1 MFRSALTLAICAC
14 LLSGCVTIPE
24 PLRGEFSELAPDQPE
39 AAAQRVRWGGRV
51 IDVLPTADQT
61 CLEVLGMPLDGSAR
75 PRDLD
80 AEIGRFRACKT
91 GFLDPAVFIS
101 GREVTITGSVESQV
115 ERQIGEY
122 TYRMPQVRVE
132 TLFLWPER
140 LDIERIEIYNDPFPF
155 FGVYPW
161 WPGPYYYH

>member
-1 MFRSALTLAICAC
+1 MSRSAFAIVVAAC

-24 PLRGEFSELAPDQPE
+24 PLRGEFSDLAPDQPSAGAE
-39 AAAQRVRWGGRV
+39 RVRWGGRV
-51 IDVLPTADQT
+51 IEVLPAAEQT
-61 CLEVLGMPLDGSAR
+61 CLEILGMPLDSSAR
-75 PRDLD
+75 PFDLD
-80 AEIGRFRACKT
+80 ADIGRFRACKS

-101 GREVTITGSVESQV
+101 GREVTVIGAIEAQV

-122 TYRMPQVRVE
+122 NYRMPQVRVE
-132 TLFLWPER
+132 TLFLWPPR
-140 LDIERIEIYNDPFPF
+140 LDIERIEIYSDPFPY